1 MPASVHVLTKRPH
14 VGTWNWGGGG
24 GGGPQDQRTA
34 RHYTHTLPTAEP
46 DEAQHRH
53 TVGPYSSYR
62 FSLNPELV
70 QKPGPRAVV
79 EEAVHAHIQHR
90 VHYDQETCEYV
101 LFRPSLCL

>member
-14 VGTWNWGGGG
+14 VGIWNWGGEWGEGG
-24 GGGPQDQRTA
+24 GGIRG
-34 RHYTHTLPTAEP
+34 RHETHTHTTVEP
-46 DEAQHRH
+46 DEAQHGYKAAH
-53 TVGPYSSYR
+53 DGPYR

-70 QKPGPRAVV
+70 QKPGPPAVV

-101 LFRPSLCL
+101 LFRPALCL